1 MCLLKVYLSSAVAA
15 INCGSRNKPRKLGV
29 KYKLM
34 IKAAKKIK
42 YVKVIWRKCFSKTIS
57 MLRKFV
63 PMTINIKSCAYKLC
77 KIVCYLKLP
86 PFCMQ

>member
-1 MCLLKVYLSSAVAA
+1 MTMCLLKVYLSSAVAA

-42 YVKVIWRKCFSKTIS
+42 DVKVI
-57 MLRKFV
+57 
-63 PMTINIKSCAYKLC
+63 
-77 KIVCYLKLP
+77 
-86 PFCMQ
+86 